1 MFNSTVRSRPRGAVL
16 AAACAAVGVA
26 LGGLGL
32 GGLGQAAAGTS
43 AGPAAKDDPAE
54 WTMMVYAVGDTPS
67 VPQLMVENLA
77 ELTQL
82 PPATDVNV
90 VVLLDLP
97 DAGDDDAPLQALPG
111 VGDFS
116 TAKLLVLED
125 GRFTEVRDLG
135 EVSMGQPDTLASFVE
150 EAADRFPARH
160 YGFTFFDHGGGNT
173 GGYVDTGPPVGQS
186 LSVPE
191 MREGLVDGMHAA
203 GIEKFDVINHAAC
216 LMANYETASALAPLT
231 DWIAASEEI
240 MIYPPLAVSTFEP
253 LARGGSGEEVAN
265 AFVQGYTDLLDEI
278 AEQPGGQAYR
288 ELLAMSVVDG
298 GAVSGLDR
306 AMESFS
312 QAAIAHLPEIT
323 TEVAKARADA
333 LEYVAGFPGT
343 EGESY
348 DLIDLGD
355 FMRHLTNVPDD
366 VAVAR
371 DAVSAALDRAVTLQS
386 TGKGTQQATGMNVYL
401 PANPRNVNQ
410 EVLSDGTEPAGWG
423 EFVQAFVDS
432 ASGSDDGGGGVRFVS
447 RQAQI
452 LQADASGI
460 KIAGTLVGGSSENL
474 TRAETYVLAQL
485 GGQQALAVIF
495 PAYVDAGGPGQ
506 VQGVWDYGVTALS
519 DGRTSVPAT
528 TQYQAQSGGL
538 LGTFLAHYVAPDG
551 AESDIGVRVLLSST
565 GDIESVTTFDV
576 TTGSSAGVS
585 LQVGGTLTPYVFVP
599 SSNGYQRRP
608 SERSIRITDQLQV
621 DFVRLPAGKQFDM
634 AVVVGD
640 AAGNTDATSVSG
652 RVQ

>member
-1 MFNSTVRSRPRGAVL
+1 MSNRTVRAGRRWAAL
-16 AAACAAVGVA
+16 AATLV
-26 LGGLGL
+26 
-32 GGLGQAAAGTS
+32 AAGTAVVGS
-43 AGPAAKDDPAE
+43 GPASSSEAVAPAADDDLAA

-77 ELTQL
+77 ELTRL
-82 PPATDVNV
+82 PSDPDVNV

-97 DAGDDDAPLQALPG
+97 ELTDPDAPTAQLPG

-135 EVSMGQPDTLASFVE
+135 EISMGQPDTLARFVE
-150 EAADRFPARH
+150 EAADRFPAQH

-173 GGYVDTGPPVGQS
+173 GGYVDTGPPVGQD

-191 MREGLVDGMHAA
+191 MREGLVDGMQAA
-203 GIEKFDVINHAAC
+203 GIDKFDVINHAAC

-240 MIYPPLAVSTFEP
+240 MIYHPLAASTFEP
-253 LARGGSGEEVAN
+253 MAQGGSGEDVAN
-265 AFVQGYTDLLDEI
+265 AFVQGYTELLDSI

-298 GAVSGLDR
+298 GAVAGLDR

-312 QAAIAHLPEIT
+312 QAAVSHMPEIT

-333 LEYVAGFPGT
+333 LEYVAGFPGS
-343 EGESY
+343 EGESF
-348 DLIDLGD
+348 DLVDLGD
-355 FMRHLTNVPDD
+355 FMRHLTGVPDD

-371 DAVSAALDRAVTLQS
+371 DAVSAALDQAVTLQS

-401 PANPRNVNQ
+401 PADPGNVNLG
-410 EVLSDGTEPAGWG
+410 VLSDGTEPQGWG

-432 ASGSDDGGGGVRFVS
+432 ASGSSDGGDAVRFVS
-447 RQAQI
+447 PQAQV
-452 LQADASGI
+452 LQADATGI
-460 KIAGTLVGGSSENL
+460 KIAGTLAGGSSENL
-474 TRAETYVLAQL
+474 TRAETYVLTQL
-485 GGQQALAVIF
+485 GGQEALALIF

-506 VQGVWDYGVTALS
+506 IQGVWDYGVTALS
-519 DGRTSVPAT
+519 DGTKSVPAT

-538 LGTFLAHYVAPDG
+538 LGTFLAHYTAPGG
-551 AESDIGVRVLLSST
+551 AESDVGVRVLLSSA

-608 SERSIRITDQLQV
+608 SNQSIKVTDQLQV
-621 DFVRLPAGKQFDM
+621 DFVRLPAGTQFDM
-634 AVVVGD
+634 ALVVGD
-640 AAGNTDATSVSG
+640 AAGNADASSVSA